1 MGCFVVGLTGQ
12 TGAGKS
18 TVSRVLEECGI
29 PVIDC
34 DLLARQAVLPGSDCL
49 AQLAQA
55 FGEQILLADGTLD
68 RAKTASIAFS
78 DPEKLQTLNQITH
91 KAILALLD
99 HQLQQMQQ
107 HGETLA
113 VVDAPTLFESGADRF
128 CQAVISVIAPQ
139 PLRYQRIL
147 ARDGLDPEAARKRMG
162 AQKEDSFYTSRSD
175 YILENT
181 GSREELE
188 EKAKQLAQ
196 ILKKK
201 VGE

>member
-78 DPEKLQTLNQITH
+78 DPEKLQMLNQITH

-147 ARDGLDPEAARKRMG
+147 ARMG

-181 GSREELE
+181 GSLEELE
-188 EKAKQLAQ
+188 DKAKQLAQ
-196 ILKKK
+196 ILKQK